1 MKPIIALALFCFTA
15 FASTQDAAP
24 QAKRI
29 PAPGAVLVEVNK
41 IWDKGNHNA
50 FTDLVRFKGRWF
62 CTFREGEAHVSP
74 NADIRI
80 LASKNGRD
88 WESASVIEMKGHDLR
103 DPKLTV
109 SPDGKWLEVL
119 GGDVLREGNKSAT
132 STRNFI
138 ARSKD
143 GVSWSRFDY
152 VGPDQEWLWRITWHK
167 KKAYGVAYD
176 VKPTTRT
183 AGTFSSKLYVS
194 EDGLKFDQ
202 LAAPLCEEAGAN
214 EATIRFGKDGT
225 AYVLQRRDG
234 KAGAN
239 SAFLGTSQAPYKLW
253 TWKDLGVFFGGP
265 NFIQIPDGRWIA
277 VGRMLRPNEDG
288 KNVPR
293 TVVCEL
299 DVKEG
304 KLRPLLDLPS
314 GGDTSY
320 AGLQYHGDLM
330 VSYYSSH
337 EGKTSIYLAK
347 VKLPK
352 AEYNPF
358 PKRGVTY

>member
-1 MKPIIALALFCFTA
+1 MKAFLTLALLCLTHL
-15 FASTQDAAP
+15 ASAQEA
-24 QAKRI
+24 R
-29 PAPGAVLVEVNK
+29 LVEVKK
-41 IWDKGNHNA
+41 IWDKSNHCA
-50 FTDLVRFKGRWF
+50 FTDLTRFKGRWF
-62 CTFREGEAHVSP
+62 CVFRESEAHVAP
-74 NADIRI
+74 NAVIR
-80 LASKNGRD
+80 LLTSKNGED
-88 WESASVIEMKGHDLR
+88 WESASVIEMKDHDLR
-103 DPKLTV
+103 DPKLSV

-119 GGDVLREGNKSAT
+119 AGDTIREGNKPAT

-138 ARSKD
+138 VRSKD
-143 GVSWSRFDY
+143 GVAWPRFDY
-152 VGPDQEWLWRITWHK
+152 VGPDQEWLWRITWYK
-167 KKAYGVAYD
+167 NKAYGVAYD
-176 VKPTTRT
+176 VHPETR
-183 AGTFSSKLYVS
+183 ASGKYSSKLYRS

-202 LAAPLCEEAGAN
+202 LAAPLCEQVGSN

-239 SAFLGTSQAPYKLW
+239 TAFLGTSTAPYKEW

-277 VGRMLRPNEDG
+277 AGRMLRPNEAG

-299 DVKEG
+299 DVDKGE
-304 KLRPLLDLPS
+304 LHPLLDLPS

-320 AGLQYHGDLM
+320 AGLQYYGYLW
-330 VSYYSSH
+330 VSYYSTH
-337 EGKTSIYLAK
+337 DEDKKTSIYLAK

-352 AEYNPF
+352 RT
-358 PKRGVTY
+358 K